1 MLENLNEN
9 VNIIKRN
16 KMYKKEWNGTSWA
29 KKLNIWNKN
38 KFSGLDEEQIWHWN
52 RKNLGT
58 QQMKAQKEKRD
69 KEK

>member
-1 MLENLNEN
+1 
-9 VNIIKRN
+9 
-16 KMYKKEWNGTSWA
+16 MYKKEWNATSWA

-38 KFSGLDEEQIWHWN
+38 KYSGLDEQQIWHWN

-58 QQMKAQKEKRD
+58 QQAKAQKEKRD